1 LTQQFDVHRA
11 TGQTRRAA
19 PYLVVV
25 QSRRLDRLPTRVVI
39 PLIQSRGANDADPDL
54 APECRIEGKN
64 FMLAPWQIFTI
75 PVKALGPV
83 VASLANDRDSAM
95 VIRAIDE
102 LITRAFG

>member
-1 LTQQFDVHRA
+1 MTQQFDVHRA

-19 PYLVVV
+19 PYLVIV

-39 PLIQSRGANDADPDL
+39 PLIQPRGVNDFDPDL
-54 APECRIEGKN
+54 APACRIEGQSLV
-64 FMLAPWQIFTI
+64 LAPWQIFTL
-75 PVKALGPV
+75 PVTALGPV
-83 VASLANDRDSAM
+83 VASLSDDNDSVM

>member
-1 LTQQFDVHRA
+1 MTQQFDVHRA

-19 PYLVVV
+19 PYLVMV

-39 PLIQSRGANDADPDL
+39 PLIQPRGTKDFDPDL
-54 APECRIEGKN
+54 APACRIEGQI
-64 FMLAPWQIFTI
+64 FVLAPWQIFTI

-83 VASLANDRDSAM
+83 VASLADDSGSAM